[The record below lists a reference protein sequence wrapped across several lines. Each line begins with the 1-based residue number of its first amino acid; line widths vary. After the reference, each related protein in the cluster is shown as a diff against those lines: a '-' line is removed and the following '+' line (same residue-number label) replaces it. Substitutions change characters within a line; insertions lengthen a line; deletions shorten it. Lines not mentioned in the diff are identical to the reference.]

1 MPDLKPRR
9 DKARVF
15 LISIENDMGIAID
28 GSDLA
33 KAISSRMLL
42 QILPGKVLAESAFG
56 QA

>member
-1 MPDLKPRR
+1 MPDLKSRR